1 MHMLN
6 AGQHAIDLAAP
17 CVMGIVNVTA
27 DSFFDGGRLDTAAA
41 IAHARRM
48 LDEGAR
54 IVDVGGESTRPG
66 ATPVDE
72 AEELRRTL
80 PIVSALA
87 SDGACVSIDTMK
99 PAVMRAALDAGAAML
114 NDVRALQAPG
124 ALDVAAAS
132 SAAVCLM
139 HMQGEPATMQ
149 HAPAYRDAVTEVR
162 AFLARR
168 AAACIDAGI
177 GRGRIVID
185 PGFGFGKSVAHNLE
199 LLRGLDTIAALG
211 YPVLAGLSRKS
222 MLGAVTGRDP
232 DERLAASVAAALAA
246 AMRGARILRVHD
258 VAATVDALAVWGAI
272 EPWPALRMRE
282 QSQQ

>member
-1 MHMLN
+1 MYILK
-6 AGQHAIDLAAP
+6 AGPHTLDLATP

-27 DSFFDGGRLDTAAA
+27 DSFFDGGRLDTDAA
-41 IAHARRM
+41 IAHAKRM
-48 LDEGAR
+48 IDDGAR
-54 IVDVGGESTRPG
+54 IVDIGGESTRPG
-66 ATPVDE
+66 ATSVDAE
-72 AEELRRTL
+72 EELRRVL
-80 PIVSALA
+80 PVVAALA
-87 SDGACVSIDTMK
+87 RDGACVSIDTMK
-99 PAVMRAALDAGAAML
+99 PAVMRAALDAGAAMI

-124 ALDVAAAS
+124 ALDVAAATN
-132 SAAVCLM
+132 AAVCLM

-177 GRGRIVID
+177 GRDRIVID

-199 LLRGLDTIAALG
+199 LLRGLDAIAALG

-222 MLGAVTGRDP
+222 MLGAITGRDAS
-232 DERLAASVAAALAA
+232 DRMAASVAAALAA

-258 VAATVDALAVWGAI
+258 VAATVDALAVWNAI
-272 EPWPALRMRE
+272 EPWPALQMRE
-282 QSQQ
+282 QAQQ